1 MHSHTFFLAISLSR
15 VCSLYL
21 SLSFIML
28 LSAFGIALE
37 FEVNV
42 ALNETMDDE
51 NDVRTSWVIY
61 KKIRKQYFIYWDASI
76 IYVIQNSIKM

>member
-1 MHSHTFFLAISLSR
+1 
-15 VCSLYL
+15 
-21 SLSFIML
+21 ML

-76 IYVIQNSIKM
+76 IYVIQNSIKICENCGIQPHRNQELWNQELRK